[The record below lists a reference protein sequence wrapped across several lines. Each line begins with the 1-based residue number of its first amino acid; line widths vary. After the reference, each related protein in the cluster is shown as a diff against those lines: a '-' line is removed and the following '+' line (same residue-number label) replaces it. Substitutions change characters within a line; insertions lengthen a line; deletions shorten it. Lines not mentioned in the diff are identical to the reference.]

1 MVNSVFLELGHFTA
15 ILNKTLIGTQ
25 PVRHNEKPGLGTQM
39 LREYFS
45 KEANLRGARGAC
57 RPTAMAMAISYNWFF
72 LWDNKQSINGVIRC

>member
-45 KEANLRGARGAC
+45 KEANLRGEAWLAL
-57 RPTAMAMAISYNWFF
+57 ADLE
-72 LWDNKQSINGVIRC
+72 LWPWLLVN